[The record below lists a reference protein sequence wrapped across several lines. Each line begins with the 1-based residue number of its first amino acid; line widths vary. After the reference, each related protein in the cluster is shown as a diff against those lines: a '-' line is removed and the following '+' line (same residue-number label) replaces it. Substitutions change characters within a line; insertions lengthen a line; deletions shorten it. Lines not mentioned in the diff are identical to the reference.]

1 MSSNKAHEVF
11 TEADGR
17 EYLREVFYHFYQRL
31 RGFRALGMTGV
42 VHKVASSSKLAI
54 TMLMIV
60 AAHLLFECGL
70 MLLQLVEPMREEA
83 VLPVLTKSMLTK
95 TAAQF

>member
-1 MSSNKAHEVF
+1 
-11 TEADGR
+11 
-17 EYLREVFYHFYQRL
+17 
-31 RGFRALGMTGV
+31 MTGV

-54 TMLMIV
+54 TMLMVV

-70 MLLQLVEPMREEA
+70 MLLQLVEPMCEEA
-83 VLPVLTKSMLTK
+83 VLPVLAKSMLTK